1 MAEFFISPAMKGPLQ
16 ACVGD
21 VLAQT
26 VEGKVKVSQAS
37 EISNLGQG
45 AG

>member
-1 MAEFFISPAMKGPLQ
+1 MAEFFIGPTMKGRLQ
-16 ACVGD
+16 AGVGD

-26 VEGKVKVSQAS
+26 VESKVKVSQAS

-45 AG
+45 PG